1 MKRLL
6 MLTPALVLAM
16 SGQAQKLSGT
26 WIIANYETAR
36 PGQENVKVSNIGSI
50 IFKKGNSGEKNISY
64 SVLGNNVED
73 KTPFTYQTHEDY
85 ITVSSDGS
93 ALNKTWIMVQ
103 KSKKYQKWYST
114 DGANSVQI
122 LELRK
127 QP

>member
-1 MKRLL
+1 MKKLL
-6 MLTPALVLAM
+6 ILAPVMALAM
-16 SGQAQKLSGT
+16 SSKAQKLSGT
-26 WIIANYETAR
+26 WMIENYETTK
-36 PGQENVKVSNIGSI
+36 PGQQNVKVANIGTL

-64 SVLGNNVED
+64 SVLDNKVED
-73 KTPFTYQTHEDY
+73 KTPFTYLLHEDY

-103 KSKKYQKWYST
+103 KNKKYQKWYST